1 MEISILFFLIE
12 KEIFNLKYIIYS
24 LPYIDLRFCNPT
36 IRNSK
41 RDDAKQI
48 PRILPIHRDTF
59 LFPFPPDVEAAT
71 RVSVTGSSHPTE
83 VTSAD
88 LAGRHRE
95 HHLQTQ
101 EASDTGE

>member
-1 MEISILFFLIE
+1 MQIDKLDIILPDIDFRLC
-12 KEIFNLKYIIYS
+12 NL
-24 LPYIDLRFCNPT
+24 T

-41 RDDAKQI
+41 GDDAKQI
-48 PRILPIHRDTF
+48 PRSHLVIF
-59 LFPFPPDVEAAT
+59 SPDVEAAT